1 MHTVRP
7 RRSQNF
13 PPRFGLYLRFPRDSA
28 WLSGKPA
35 DRCGSRLEFPCAI
48 CPGVYAAVYMRAK
61 VAATRLSEREW
72 AQVAAA
78 AGRLGESVS
87 EFMREA
93 ALARVTGKVSEA
105 ERRDE
110 DGPASMYA
118 DRGLVGLEPVRHMV
132 DGEWTGRYLP

>member
-1 MHTVRP
+1 
-7 RRSQNF
+7 
-13 PPRFGLYLRFPRDSA
+13 
-28 WLSGKPA
+28 
-35 DRCGSRLEFPCAI
+35 
-48 CPGVYAAVYMRAK
+48 MRAK

-105 ERRDE
+105 ERG
-110 DGPASMYA
+110 DGRPIVALEPAS
-118 DRGLVGLEPVRHMV
+118 EPVRRHMI
-132 DGEWTGRYLP
+132 DGEWVTR